1 LISKKIRNWHEDPE
15 FTCNSLGAGKEN
27 MLTLRKLFYS
37 KGHWIS
43 GMSEDSKNSENKI
56 QQLKDKFDLDE
67 LGDMDITVPSVK
79 LGEYIRVLKLARK
92 PTREEF
98 NTIAKVSL
106 AGMAIIGSIGF
117 LIYAIMT
124 ELPAALG

>member
-1 LISKKIRNWHEDPE
+1 
-15 FTCNSLGAGKEN
+15 
-27 MLTLRKLFYS
+27 
-37 KGHWIS
+37 
-43 GMSEDSKNSENKI
+43 MSEDSKNSESKI

-67 LGDMDITVPSVK
+67 LSDMNIAVPSVK
-79 LGEYIRVLKLARK
+79 LGDYIRVLKLARK

-117 LIYAIMT
+117 LIYVMLT

>member
-1 LISKKIRNWHEDPE
+1 
-15 FTCNSLGAGKEN
+15 
-27 MLTLRKLFYS
+27 
-37 KGHWIS
+37 
-43 GMSEDSKNSENKI
+43 MSEDSKNSENKI

-67 LGDMDITVPSVK
+67 LGDMDISVPSFK
-79 LGEYIRVLKLARK
+79 LREYFRVLRLARK

-117 LIYAIMT
+117 LLYAILT
-124 ELPAALG
+124 ELPTTLK